1 MQELSTLFLV
11 VLHFIFLFS
20 RLCDRLEEPKIDL
33 GCVNF
38 VVSGV
43 FADSGNAEQQV
54 SLGVAVYTGTTVLY
68 LTLLWGMCVIFG
80 RTEYHENYS
89 SKVQGTEA
97 STSKSFPKRGKLSFL
112 TGFHFIL
119 FS

>member
-1 MQELSTLFLV
+1 M
-11 VLHFIFLFS
+11 
-20 RLCDRLEEPKIDL
+20 IDL
-33 GCVNF
+33 KSQKLISSVFYF

-80 RTEYHENYS
+80 RTVSHEKYS

-97 STSKSFPKRGKLSFL
+97 STSKPFPKRGKFSFL
-112 TGFHFIL
+112 TGFHLII